1 LSTMYLETFLRRI
14 SDPSG
19 SAIVEAALVFPLV
32 VLLLTA
38 IIGLSLQ
45 ILAGTETDAARHRE
59 EAKEELEPKLLEV
72 ENVLRGVWL
81 MDEKE

>member
-1 LSTMYLETFLRRI
+1 MYLEIFLKRI

-32 VLLLTA
+32 VLLLAA
-38 IIGLSLQ
+38 ILSLSLQ
-45 ILAGTETDAARHRE
+45 ILTGTEEDAARHRE
-59 EAKEELEPKLLEV
+59 EAREELEPKLLEV

-81 MDEKE
+81 LDEEE

>member
-1 LSTMYLETFLRRI
+1 MYLETFLRRI

-45 ILAGTETDAARHRE
+45 VLAGTEADA
-59 EAKEELEPKLLEV
+59 
-72 ENVLRGVWL
+72 
-81 MDEKE
+81 

>member
-1 LSTMYLETFLRRI
+1 MYLEIFLKRI

-32 VLLLTA
+32 VLLLAA
-38 IIGLSLQ
+38 ILGLSLQ
-45 ILAGTETDAARHRE
+45 ILTGTEEDAVRHRE
-59 EAKEELEPKLLEV
+59 EAREELEPKLLEV

-81 MDEKE
+81 LDEEE